1 MILRSNLPKLREF
14 GGRSARVLD
23 AGGWYRPFN
32 LATHVIDLNPY
43 ESRRVDDALDP
54 EDDERFT
61 ADTWIVQ
68 DVCNSPWPFPD
79 KTFDFVVCSHL
90 LEDVHATRSPFAASC
105 AGSGKP
111 GTSRPRREFAKS
123 SPRKSTFSPSTS
135 LAIFRRS
142 GFTIIAGLS
151 KSRGP
156 IFASPQ
162 KQRHCRQIGGITSP
176 GVTSGAT

>member
-23 AGGWYRPFN
+23 AGGWYRPFK
-32 LATHVIDLNPY
+32 LATHFIDLNPY
-43 ESRRVDDALDP
+43 DSRRIDDALDP
-54 EDDERFT
+54 ERRAFYCRYLDRAGRVQFT
-61 ADTWIVQ
+61 LAIPPTRPSTSLFARI
-68 DVCNSPWPFPD
+68 SS
-79 KTFDFVVCSHL
+79 KTC
-90 LEDVHATRSPFAASC
+90 ATRSPFAASC

-111 GTSRPRREFAKS
+111 GTSRRRREFAKS

-135 LAIFRRS
+135 SEIFRRS